1 MFEHRHEPL
10 LPARVFYLRLLACLG
25 LALAIITFAL
35 GLGVAGYHFI
45 ADLPWIDALLNAAMI
60 LTGMG
65 PVDVL
70 RSDAAKIFA
79 SLYALFSGVVFI
91 SLMGLLLSPIAHRV
105 LHKFHLSDEDLNKRK
120 DEKDADSPEREK
132 P

>member
-1 MFEHRHEPL
+1 VFESRQEPI
-10 LPARVFYLRLLACLG
+10 LPTRIFIRRLLACLG
-25 LALAIITFAL
+25 LALVIMTGAL
-35 GLGVAGYHFI
+35 SIGVAGYHFI
-45 ADLPWIDALLNAAMI
+45 AELPWIDALLNAAMI

-70 RSDAAKIFA
+70 RSNAAKVFA

-105 LHKFHLSDEDLNKRK
+105 LHKFHLSDEDMNHKKSRK
-120 DEKDADSPEREK
+120 PAESRNQD
-132 P
+132 

>member
-10 LPARVFYLRLLACLG
+10 LPARIFYLRLLACLG
-25 LALAIITFAL
+25 LALAIIAVAL
-35 GLGVAGYHFI
+35 SIGVAGYHFI
-45 ADLPWIDALLNAAMI
+45 AGLHWIDAVMNAAMI

-70 RSDAAKIFA
+70 RSDAAKVFA

-105 LHKFHLSDEDLNKRK
+105 LHKFHLSDEDMS
-120 DEKDADSPEREK
+120 EKK
-132 P
+132 PPTNS

>member
-25 LALAIITFAL
+25 LALIIIVIAL
-35 GLGVAGYHFI
+35 SIGVLGYHFI
-45 ADLPWIDALLNAAMI
+45 AGLGWIDALLNAAMI

-70 RSDAAKIFA
+70 RSDAAKVFA
-79 SLYALFSGVVFI
+79 TLYALFSGVVFL
-91 SLMGLLLSPIAHRV
+91 SLMGLLVSPVAHRV
-105 LHKFHLSDEDLNKRK
+105 LHKFHLSDEDLNKGQTTQTAK
-120 DEKDADSPEREK
+120 DDGIP
-132 P
+132 